1 MGVENIITFDAHDAR
16 VQNAT
21 PLHGFETIQ
30 PAYQFIKGLLRN
42 VKGLEIDSDHMMVIS
57 PASPLIGE
65 SNIKL
70 IQFSIFIAGYDT
82 LDTLNRIEQ
91 IADGSIMI

>member
-30 PAYQFIKGLLRN
+30 PAYQFIKALLKHEEGLDVYKRQDLWQR
-42 VKGLEIDSDHMMVIS
+42 GRHC
-57 PASPLIGE
+57 
-65 SNIKL
+65 
-70 IQFSIFIAGYDT
+70 
-82 LDTLNRIEQ
+82 
-91 IADGSIMI
+91 IMAFRHF